1 MRGFVIVLTMSL
13 SVFACQFDIWKLGM
27 PMKDAV
33 LLAQEKD
40 LPLVKS
46 AGAYVVR
53 KHFDW
58 KYLADYEKYREFVY
72 HASLFGKPARV
83 KLYFTQESK
92 RLYQVIV
99 RWSSFHSDKDEFEKT
114 IYALLD
120 RKYGPRKIGMP
131 SDIGDYVF
139 NKYRYWRCDDTAKII
154 AKRNAA
160 GIELIYVDQAILN
173 HQKRTRQKK
182 KLQMIISDAPKL

>member
-1 MRGFVIVLTMSL
+1 MVILLLYLPLV
-13 SVFACQFDIWKLGM
+13 ACQFDIWKLGM
-27 PMKDAV
+27 PMKDAI

-40 LPLVKS
+40 VPLMKS
-46 AGAYVVR
+46 APVYTMR
-53 KHFDW
+53 KHFNW

-83 KLYFTQESK
+83 KLYFTQGSK

-99 RWSSFHSDKDEFEKT
+99 RWSSFHGDKDEFEKM

-120 RKYGPRKIGMP
+120 QKYGPRKIGMP
-131 SDIGDYVF
+131 SNFGDYVF
-139 NKYRYWRCDDTAKII
+139 NKYRYWQCDDTAKII

-160 GIELIYVDQAILN
+160 GIELIYIDQAILN
-173 HQKRTRQKK
+173 HHKRTRQKK
-182 KLQMIISDAPKL
+182 KLQMIIRDAPKL